1 MREVEFD
8 QNLTKLLNSKFQ
20 PNSRKNSRDKEKNIP
35 DEELDLSFEEPTEL
49 DAQHEF
55 DETIQPKNTA
65 SADDFVPI
73 DETYTENGRHTVL
86 ENKLQLV
93 DIKKKGSKKSGG
105 KQDVQISLGRGNLID
120 PRDQK
125 GKSFRELINGINDQQ
140 PLGQADIERMILEKG
155 KQTKEQEPDA
165 YKDTFLPGQ
174 QEPAEEVFNDPM
186 VAAYSALTK
195 RDVESEESDLT
206 EAIVTRKLEKAPEPE
221 RLSKNEK
228 VADFSY
234 PSVALGK
241 RGLKPQKK
249 FDVETLEKKN
259 ILSLMDPN
267 EIVEQF
273 IPKGEETSDELEE
286 KNSEPP
292 KKSKLGP
299 IILPEAIGLERC
311 KITGPGGK
319 KELIKEEIKNVDIVQ
334 IKAAPKEDPP
344 KTEEIIEDKEKL
356 ERLEKAK
363 GQGEPSEIVLQNP
376 ELSILEERK
385 KKRIPKEESPN
396 PTKEKVTKNSKD
408 ETLIEITA
416 PGAIPNFGKKSKPD
430 VEKQNFESVFIS
442 TDTGQPVDAMIN
454 TLNSLGVLGS
464 KSLEINASA
473 PAGVIDPDVNLNEQ
487 LGKIGVE
494 GDPNDLEI
502 FPLATGPI
510 ADIEIHRTD
519 HLGNTEVKVETL
531 KREENQRDFNQLH
544 LDDYED
550 EATSIEK
557 SSKMDAPDV
566 IKGEDSGETGEK
578 SQEEQDDIAALPAIS
593 PRNFG
598 KPLIPVENISAWE
611 DPDKS
616 IHVDVPNEIE
626 IDDPLEQELEERD
639 DLGLPIEDKR
649 QTIERIHQSHENPV
663 LICSDP
669 AFFCLCLGLL
679 VVLVSINGALGF
691 LRCHLLILNFF
702 AWMLILLFLAFFG
715 AGIAFWILS
724 AKVMRIFKYASLAA
738 VFHYN
743 HHGGTKPTRW
753 ALSRMVDF
761 TQSRLQCCGSSG
773 LEDWTQSAIVCVPKN
788 PASDLDF
795 LPAMPQFEPQ
805 RQLPSNPFDAF
816 KPIPKKPVPTAA
828 EPSKPA
834 ATPLVPELFPSQSTT
849 PQTDK
854 VSSTTKPIELA
865 FTRPTVR
872 QTLYMR
878 PTSNPIMIKPSTEKD
893 EVDKIEEENLRTRFQ
908 PDKCRIPESCCAGGG
923 LGGGY
928 CGTNVIEKP
937 YLTGCYHQIGNFI
950 EKKSAAI
957 AAIWISLWALML
969 LQIMS
974 ARFLIR
980 RIRLERKFIKAYNKA
995 RNDFAQKQ
1003 AYFEEEKEL
1012 RSSREMTLARNY
1024 PIQLAPLQKCP
1035 SEGLKDE
1042 QNEDNFDDERTIP
1055 VHPSQFPSINDVSR
1069 LVSQREEPKP
1079 QSILKKTFQEPD
1091 SEDEVGIDYNLRPL
1105 E

>member
-1 MREVEFD
+1 
-8 QNLTKLLNSKFQ
+8 
-20 PNSRKNSRDKEKNIP
+20 
-35 DEELDLSFEEPTEL
+35 
-49 DAQHEF
+49 
-55 DETIQPKNTA
+55 
-65 SADDFVPI
+65 
-73 DETYTENGRHTVL
+73 
-86 ENKLQLV
+86 
-93 DIKKKGSKKSGG
+93 
-105 KQDVQISLGRGNLID
+105 
-120 PRDQK
+120 
-125 GKSFRELINGINDQQ
+125 
-140 PLGQADIERMILEKG
+140 
-155 KQTKEQEPDA
+155 
-165 YKDTFLPGQ
+165 
-174 QEPAEEVFNDPM
+174 M

-195 RDVESEESDLT
+195 RDVDEESDLT
-206 EAIVTRKLEKAPEPE
+206 EAIVTRKLERAPEPE

-286 KNSEPP
+286 KNNEPP

-649 QTIERIHQSHENPV
+649 QTIERIHQSHE
-663 LICSDP
+663 S
-669 AFFCLCLGLL
+669 
-679 VVLVSINGALGF
+679 S
-691 LRCHLLILNFF
+691 
-702 AWMLILLFLAFFG
+702 
-715 AGIAFWILS
+715 
-724 AKVMRIFKYASLAA
+724 RIQS
-738 VFHYN
+738 N
-743 HHGGTKPTRW
+743 R
-753 ALSRMVDF
+753 
-761 TQSRLQCCGSSG
+761 QSRAPSPPLVEDLAEPNRFSG
-773 LEDWTQSAIVCVPKN
+773 K
-788 PASDLDF
+788 
-795 LPAMPQFEPQ
+795 LP
-805 RQLPSNPFDAF
+805 L
-816 KPIPKKPVPTAA
+816 IPKSQKPPKR
-828 EPSKPA
+828 SCIS
-834 ATPLVPELFPSQSTT
+834 F
-849 PQTDK
+849 
-854 VSSTTKPIELA
+854 
-865 FTRPTVR
+865 
-872 QTLYMR
+872 LYR
-878 PTSNPIMIKPSTEKD
+878 
-893 EVDKIEEENLRTRFQ
+893 
-908 PDKCRIPESCCAGGG
+908 
-923 LGGGY
+923 
-928 CGTNVIEKP
+928 
-937 YLTGCYHQIGNFI
+937 
-950 EKKSAAI
+950 
-957 AAIWISLWALML
+957 
-969 LQIMS
+969 
-974 ARFLIR
+974 
-980 RIRLERKFIKAYNKA
+980 
-995 RNDFAQKQ
+995 
-1003 AYFEEEKEL
+1003 
-1012 RSSREMTLARNY
+1012 
-1024 PIQLAPLQKCP
+1024 
-1035 SEGLKDE
+1035 
-1042 QNEDNFDDERTIP
+1042 
-1055 VHPSQFPSINDVSR
+1055 
-1069 LVSQREEPKP
+1069 
-1079 QSILKKTFQEPD
+1079 
-1091 SEDEVGIDYNLRPL
+1091 
-1105 E
+1105 